1 MSIADR
7 LGTGS
12 SFSQAP
18 RGRSARGRAKA
29 VTQGDVPA
37 YELVR
42 LRLEDVSP
50 TPLNPRR
57 NFGTDEE
64 KTRFGEE
71 LRQAQLAACVAVTRG
86 AYLALW
92 PEHADRI
99 ANASHVLINGER
111 RFHSAVHVGLE
122 ALDFVVRDDLAKT
135 REEFIN
141 YLLQENLAREDFDVI
156 ERARGV
162 QQLVAACSEQAERG
176 ARTRAAERLGK
187 ARSWVTNQL
196 ALLELP
202 PEIQAMLSAG
212 SLPERDGRTMVRYCR
227 ETPGI
232 DAAALLDRLAAEKEA
247 AARVKAEEQ
256 AQLQALRRSDGGSLF
271 SADNNQGQDDAQPD
285 ADEPRPSV
293 DASVSG
299 LFSAENNPS
308 AREQSTT
315 APEQRGATS
324 LFSAENNSGAP
335 TPPDAA
341 VPKQPSA
348 PGTRH
353 SSGRV
358 PAVEGAVAPF
368 DGGAAAEEA
377 APEAGRGSQPRRLP
391 YDDPIYV
398 VQHLHVKMTSEHF
411 VQGGRFWMT
420 VLREQHPEAYRAL
433 LQELNKQEQPT

>member
-29 VTQGDVPA
+29 ITQGDVPA

-57 NFGTDEE
+57 NFGTDDE

-71 LRQAQLAACVAVTRG
+71 LRQAQLAACVAVTRN

-92 PEHADRI
+92 PEHAERI
-99 ANASHVLINGER
+99 ADASHVLINGER

-141 YLLQENLAREDFDVI
+141 YLLQENLEREDFDVI

-162 QQLVAACSEQAERG
+162 EQLVAACAEQSERG
-176 ARTRAAERLGK
+176 ARSRAAERLGK

-202 PEIQAMLSAG
+202 HEIQAMLSAG
-212 SLPERDGRTMVRYCR
+212 SVPERDGRTMVRYVR
-227 ETPGI
+227 ENEGI
-232 DAAALLDRLAAEKEA
+232 DAAALLDRLKAEKA
-247 AARVKAEEQ
+247 AVAKLKAEEQ
-256 AQLQALRRSDGGSLF
+256 AQLLALRRRDGEGLFSADNKRRQPEVQQRDTDVASDAGSAVPGLF
-271 SADNNQGQDDAQPD
+271 SADNNT
-285 ADEPRPSV
+285 
-293 DASVSG
+293 ASVGVTQEPDSE
-299 LFSAENNPS
+299 LREATSSFSADNK
-308 AREQSTT
+308 T
-315 APEQRGATS
+315 AAAAPPET
-324 LFSAENNSGAP
+324 
-335 TPPDAA
+335 A

-348 PGTRH
+348 SNSR
-353 SSGRV
+353 SRE
-358 PAVEGAVAPF
+358 AGAVA
-368 DGGAAAEEA
+368 DVDDES
-377 APEAGRGSQPRRLP
+377 RGQGQPRRLP
-391 YDDPIYV
+391 YDDAPYV
-398 VQHLHVKMTSEHF
+398 MHHLFRKMLPEDF
-411 VQGGRFWMT
+411 AQGLRVGLQI
-420 VLREQHPEAYRAL
+420 LREHRAEEYEAL
-433 LQELNKQEQPT
+433 LKEVTERELLS